1 MAIMSDQSVI
11 SSIIRR
17 LDGLVAAEQQDEPAP
32 QPARGADMR
41 SRDLELEQY
50 RPRSVVPRTQQAAPD
65 RVGRPAVQER
75 QVSGQS
81 PGVQGGGGAAA
92 DPNAEFQQFITSIKA
107 SALALKDIAR
117 KNQEIRADAEAS
129 IAVMR
134 NQLLEEQA
142 RAGALH
148 SEIEGMRAQMKALE
162 SDSASKLQEYASTI
176 SELRAINASL
186 SERLELT
193 NRELK
198 SARAWLDYLSAEA
211 SSEIGEALAE
221 ADRLMSSPGDVSR
234 G

>member
-1 MAIMSDQSVI
+1 MSDQSVI
-11 SSIIRR
+11 STIIRR
-17 LDGLVAAEQQDEPAP
+17 LDGLVAAEQNGEPSP
-32 QPARGADMR
+32 QPVRAADAR

-50 RPRSVVPRTQQAAPD
+50 RPRSVVPRTQQASAE
-65 RVGRPAVQER
+65 RSARAVGRGVAGPSPDGYGDVGPA
-75 QVSGQS
+75 S
-81 PGVQGGGGAAA
+81 

-107 SALALKDIAR
+107 SALALKDIAK

-129 IAVMR
+129 ITVIR
-134 NQLLEEQA
+134 NQLAEEQA
-142 RAGALH
+142 RTGALH
-148 SEIEGMRAQMKALE
+148 NEIEAMRMQMKALE
-162 SDSASKLQEYASTI
+162 NENAGKIQEYASTI

-186 SERLELT
+186 SERLEVT

-221 ADRLMSSPGDVSR
+221 ADRLMSGPGGGSR

>member
-1 MAIMSDQSVI
+1 MSDQSVI
-11 SSIIRR
+11 STIIRR
-17 LDGLVAAEQQDEPAP
+17 LDGLAAAEQNGESSP
-32 QPARGADMR
+32 QPVRAADGR

-50 RPRSVVPRTQQAAPD
+50 RPRSVVPRTQQGSADRGVRAASNERRVAGSSPDSYPDAAP
-65 RVGRPAVQER
+65 GSE
-75 QVSGQS
+75 
-81 PGVQGGGGAAA
+81 
-92 DPNAEFQQFITSIKA
+92 PNAEFQQFITSIKA
-107 SALALKDIAR
+107 SALALKDIAK

-134 NQLLEEQA
+134 NQLAEEQA
-142 RAGALH
+142 RTGALH
-148 SEIEGMRAQMKALE
+148 SEIESMRMQMKALE
-162 SDSASKLQEYASTI
+162 NENASKIQEYASTI

-186 SERLELT
+186 SERLEVT

-221 ADRLMSSPGDVSR
+221 ADRLMSGPGGGAR

>member
-1 MAIMSDQSVI
+1 MSDQSVI
-11 SSIIRR
+11 STIIRR
-17 LDGLVAAEQQDEPAP
+17 LDGLVAAEQQGEPAP
-32 QPARGADMR
+32 QPARGSDMR

-50 RPRSVVPRTQQAAPD
+50 RPRSVVPRTQQTGPE
-65 RVGRPAVQER
+65 RGGRPAMQER
-75 QVSGQS
+75 HLSGQ
-81 PGVQGGGGAAA
+81 GAGAQGGGPGT

-107 SALALKDIAR
+107 SALALKDIAK

-129 IAVMR
+129 IAMMR

-142 RAGALH
+142 RSGALQN
-148 SEIEGMRAQMKALE
+148 EIDGMRGQLKALE
-162 SDSASKLQEYASTI
+162 NDSAGKLQEYASTI

-221 ADRLMSSPGDVSR
+221 ADRLMSSSGGNTR
-234 G
+234 I

>member
-11 SSIIRR
+11 STIIRR
-17 LDGLVAAEQQDEPAP
+17 LDGLVAAEQQGESAP
-32 QPARGADMR
+32 QPARGSDMR

-50 RPRSVVPRTQQAAPD
+50 RPRSVVPRTQQAVPEKS
-65 RVGRPAVQER
+65 GRQASHER
-75 QVSGQS
+75 HGA
-81 PGVQGGGGAAA
+81 GLGLGFQGGGPAA

-107 SALALKDIAR
+107 SALALKDIAK

-129 IAVMR
+129 IATMR

-142 RAGALH
+142 RSGALQN
-148 SEIEGMRAQMKALE
+148 EIEGMRAQMKALE
-162 SDSASKLQEYASTI
+162 SDSASKIQEYASTI
-176 SELRAINASL
+176 SELRAINVSL

-221 ADRLMSSPGDVSR
+221 ADRLMSSTGGNMR
-234 G
+234 R

>member
-1 MAIMSDQSVI
+1 MSDQSVI

-75 QVSGQS
+75 QASGQS
-81 PGVQGGGGAAA
+81 VGVQGGGAA

-221 ADRLMSSPGDVSR
+221 ADRLMSSPGDASR